1 MRQLIVVTTLALVI
15 CTPTTAQP
23 ALRAEDLPYW
33 PAAERDAYID
43 YESDLN
49 AIPDPQRLRAWHDL
63 LASEPHIATTPGDRK
78 VIDAIASAFNDM
90 GLDVEVH
97 PFWAYIPMPIDAA
110 VEIVEPEHV
119 VCGLREQELPADP
132 YSRLEGL
139 TLGWSAYSGSG
150 DVTAEVVY
158 ANFGR
163 KEDFERL
170 ASLGVSCA
178 GKIVITRFGG
188 NYRGY
193 KAKFAQDA
201 GAAAVII
208 YTDPA
213 DAGYVQG
220 LMYPEG
226 GYADGTCI
234 QRGSIKTLPYIGD
247 PLTPFVEAT
256 EDAERLDPDSL
267 DLPRIPVQPV
277 GWQVAETI
285 MSRMNGEAVPREW
298 QGGLPFTYRLSGGS
312 GLKVRVMVEQELAIR
327 PTCNVIG
334 TLKGATNPDE
344 MVIIGAHHD
353 AWNCGAADPTCGTI
367 CVMEAARAFSHMARD
382 GRRPA
387 RSMLFCAWG
396 AEEFGIIGS
405 SEWVEA
411 RRDALVK
418 SAIAYI
424 NLDMAVMG
432 PDFGSSASPSL
443 RKLIA
448 EAARS
453 VPQARDPARSVFEAW
468 AGDEEPRF
476 GDLGGGSDYVAFL
489 CHAGVPSCSLG
500 GSGAKG
506 TSYHTNYDTLAWYR
520 KVVGDDYEPNL
531 MVTRMT
537 CAVASRLANAPLLPL
552 DPIAAPRLAHAELE
566 ALRHDIESSS
576 ASDEALQTVQL
587 ARVTFDRVARTL
599 AFDQVHTG
607 FRIESGD
614 LSGDRL
620 AAHNRLL
627 IGMDRAWL
635 DEAGLP
641 DRPWFRSLLS
651 APDEDSGYAA
661 WVLPGVRQAL
671 GRGDPDELA
680 AAAEALLA
688 VARRLE
694 ELTRAFRD
702 EP

>member
-1 MRQLIVVTTLALVI
+1 MRHSMMAAVFVVGA
-15 CTPTTAQP
+15 CAGATAQP
-23 ALRAEDLPYW
+23 ALLPRDLPYW
-33 PAAERDAYID
+33 PAAERDAYIE
-43 YESDLN
+43 YESALN
-49 AIPDPQRLRAWHDL
+49 SIPDPLRLRAWHDL
-63 LASEPHIATTPGDRK
+63 LASEPHIATTPGDQK
-78 VIDAIASAFNDM
+78 VIEAIAASFADM
-90 GLDVEVH
+90 GLEVEVH
-97 PFWAYIPMPIDAA
+97 PVWAYIPMPIDAA
-110 VEIVEPEHV
+110 VEIVEPERI

-158 ANFGR
+158 ANYGR

-234 QRGSIKTLPYIGD
+234 QRGSIKTLPYVGD

-256 EDAERLDPDSL
+256 EDAERLDPASL

-285 MSRMNGEAVPREW
+285 MSRMRGEAVPREW
-298 QGGLPFTYRLSGGS
+298 QGGLPFTYRLSGGA
-312 GLKVRVMVEQELAIR
+312 GLKVRVMVEQERAIR
-327 PTCNVIG
+327 KTCNVIG
-334 TLKGATNPDE
+334 MLPGAARPDE
-344 MVIIGAHHD
+344 QVIIGAHHD

-367 CVMEAARAFSHMARD
+367 CVMEAARAFSEMARA

-387 RSMLFCAWG
+387 RSVLFCAWG

-405 SEWVEA
+405 SEWVEG
-411 RRDALVK
+411 RRDALVER
-418 SAIAYI
+418 AIAYI
-424 NLDMAVMG
+424 NLDMAAMG
-432 PDFGSSASPSL
+432 PDFGSSASPAL
-443 RKLIA
+443 RKLIV
-448 EAARS
+448 EASRS
-453 VPQARDPARSVFEAW
+453 VPQARDPARSVFDAW
-468 AGDEEPRF
+468 AGDQEPRF

-537 CAVASRLANAPLLPL
+537 CAVASRLASAPLLPL
-552 DPIAAPRLAHAELE
+552 DPIASPRRAHAELE
-566 ALRHDIESSS
+566 LLWPRIEGSS
-576 ASDEALQTVQL
+576 ASDGALQRLQL

-599 AFDQVHTG
+599 AFDQAHTG

-614 LSGDRL
+614 LEGERL
-620 AAHNRLL
+620 SLHNGIL
-627 IGMDRAWL
+627 MEMERAWL
-635 DEAGLP
+635 DDTGLP
-641 DRPWFRSLLS
+641 GRPWFRSLFS
-651 APDEDSGYAA
+651 APDEDSGYSP

-671 GRGDPDELA
+671 GRGDAMELA
-680 AAAEALLA
+680 AAADALLA
-688 VARRLE
+688 SARRLE
-694 ELTRAFRD
+694 DLTRAFRD